1 MNGSFLSLSQITV
14 LLARIISS
22 SARCCPETG
31 IFSFLPACRND
42 TITRRPFPTAGEG
55 ADSMSQD
62 QEAAPSREERL
73 KQLWLDQ
80 KHTLDVFLEHGAISK
95 AQYEKSL
102 GDLTKKMGINI
113 AGEGK
118 SYDPE
123 SNH

>member
-1 MNGSFLSLSQITV
+1 
-14 LLARIISS
+14 
-22 SARCCPETG
+22 
-31 IFSFLPACRND
+31 
-42 TITRRPFPTAGEG
+42 
-55 ADSMSQD
+55 MSQD